1 MKNTNKSLRLTE
13 RDVEYISWIAEQ
25 QAVRLDTLL
34 LLFQVRGKDIDLR
47 ALRRLVERWQKLG
60 LIQKQRMMANAPSI
74 IWPTAEGMRVAN
86 LPLRRGDRMYT
97 PSFSSV
103 HHTVATARV
112 RVEYERNGWE
122 WTCER
127 DLRHELGENHLADGL
142 ASSGSQRILVEVE
155 RTLKE
160 SSRLKNIMMAN
171 ARTMNITN
179 CDYWTTDALYPVIQL
194 HINMLEN
201 DLKSKMRVFLLP
213 DEVKI

>member
-112 RVEYERNGWE
+112 RIEYERRGWE

-127 DLRHELGENHLADGL
+127 DLRHEFGASHLADGL
-142 ASSGSQRILVEVE
+142 ASVDTQRILVEVE
-155 RTLKE
+155 RTQKE

-171 ARTMNITN
+171 LRTKNITG
-179 CDYWTTDALYPVIQL
+179 CHYWTTDALYPVIQS
-194 HINMLEN
+194 HINMLED
-201 DLKSKMRVFLLP
+201 DLKSKMQIFLLP

>member
-1 MKNTNKSLRLTE
+1 MKNTNISLRLTE

-34 LLFQVRGKDIDLR
+34 LLFQVRVKDIDLR

-142 ASSGSQRILVEVE
+142 ASLGSQRILVEVE

-171 ARTMNITN
+171 ARTKNITN

-194 HINMLEN
+194 HINILEN

>member
-142 ASSGSQRILVEVE
+142 ASLGSQRILVEVE

-171 ARTMNITN
+171 ARTKNITN

-194 HINMLEN
+194 NINMLGN

>member
-86 LPLRRGDRMYT
+86 LPLRRGDRMYI

-112 RVEYERNGWE
+112 RIEYERRGW
-122 WTCER
+122 
-127 DLRHELGENHLADGL
+127 DLHTNFHRLYLLGDYPR
-142 ASSGSQRILVEVE
+142 SGGG
-155 RTLKE
+155 
-160 SSRLKNIMMAN
+160 
-171 ARTMNITN
+171 
-179 CDYWTTDALYPVIQL
+179 
-194 HINMLEN
+194 
-201 DLKSKMRVFLLP
+201 
-213 DEVKI
+213 

>member
-112 RVEYERNGWE
+112 RIEYERRGWE

-127 DLRHELGENHLADGL
+127 DLRHEFGASHLADGL
-142 ASSGSQRILVEVE
+142 ASVDTQRILIEVE
-155 RTLKE
+155 RTQKE

-171 ARTMNITN
+171 LRTKNVTG
-179 CDYWTTDALYPVIQL
+179 CHYWTTEALYPVIQS
-194 HINMLEN
+194 HINMLED
-201 DLKSKMRVFLLP
+201 DLKSKMQIFLLP